1 MVIKQQKITLVF
13 GYWYISIYLA
23 SKKEEIYSPKAREG
37 DQSYISSDIW
47 TIIAYVTW
55 DNSTKTDK

>member
-37 DQSYISSDIW
+37 NQSYISSDIW

-55 DNSTKTDK
+55 DN